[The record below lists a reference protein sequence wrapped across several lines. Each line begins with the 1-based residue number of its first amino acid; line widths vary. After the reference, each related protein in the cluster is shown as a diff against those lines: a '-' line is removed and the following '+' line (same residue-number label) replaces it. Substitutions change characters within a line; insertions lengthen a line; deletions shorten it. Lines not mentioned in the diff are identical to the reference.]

1 MQAPFDI
8 HRSLSSMTTVFEMAV
23 YVWEI
28 TACVS
33 NEYTEMLLP
42 LVRMSGCPMK
52 AKETGLECRCLNN
65 SLSYARSVEI
75 LDLCFKWHYDL
86 TVEFSQ
92 QQMLFCSVSN
102 VTWSQIH
109 VYLELETVS
118 GEIALKYSYC
128 LKWHLVDWD
137 APRTSHHNALC
148 INVYLTKQYH
158 SAFVHIKSR

>member
-8 HRSLSSMTTVFEMAV
+8 HSSLSSMTTVFEMAV

-52 AKETGLECRCLNN
+52 AKETGLECCLNN

-75 LDLCFKWHYDL
+75 LDLCFKWHYDV
-86 TVEFSQ
+86 TVEFSK
-92 QQMLFCSVSN
+92 QQMLFCSVCN
-102 VTWSQIH
+102 VTRSQIH